1 MAPKKETEKPW
12 VGVNTGCFS
21 NWWLLLGE
29 RKLVPKKLKEL
40 FFFQYMLYSLKA
52 HAHYFTVF
60 IYLETWR
67 GTKLSIFTHFTF
79 TNLPWCSQSMNS
91 LMNSLIYVYSL
102 QIPSWSQTWSHFFVL
117 LLPPQKNFC
126 ITPWWVF
133 NFDLGVSTKKGRVS
147 TPGKSG
153 NLLEDPEKFWKK
165 SGKKIFIHANF

>member
-1 MAPKKETEKPW
+1 
-12 VGVNTGCFS
+12 
-21 NWWLLLGE
+21 
-29 RKLVPKKLKEL
+29 
-40 FFFQYMLYSLKA
+40 MLYILKALKA

-67 GTKLSIFTHFTF
+67 GAKLGIFTHFTF

-91 LMNSLIYVYSL
+91 LIYVYSI

-117 LLPPQKNFC
+117 LAPKNVFC

-133 NFDLGVSTKKGRVS
+133 LFDLGISTNKGRVS

-153 NLLEDPEKFWKK
+153 NLLQDQEKSGKFDIFWKK
-165 SGKKIFIHANF
+165 SGKSKGRKFLSMQIFNF